1 MSFPLPT
8 PFSASR
14 IHNRSSIG
22 MIYGL
27 TSLQILHRCEKM
39 SHERADEVTR
49 VVLDEF
55 SKLPKKRKPPIRGNG
70 VPEWVPLS
78 GIVAKGTDPTSPFQ
92 CLSLATGMKCLPA
105 NKMSQANGVI
115 LHDWHA
121 EILALRAFN
130 HFVLEECRAVALGK
144 RPSEYIRP
152 RSDKELEEAEAAEVQ
167 GLGWNRQP
175 YAWRD
180 DVSLYMYC
188 SESPCGDA
196 SMELIMA
203 AQEDASPWD
212 FWDPPVSDS
221 ATTTPPSLSSEDSM
235 TRTTTTEI
243 PNLPGR
249 AYFSQ
254 LGVVRRKPARGDA
267 PRTLSKSCSDKIAL
281 KQCTS
286 LLSSL
291 TSLLVSPKNV
301 YLRNVILPESRF
313 SSEGCARAFSA
324 TPGIGRMSPL
334 LTSDSWPGGYGFHPF
349 TVETTETEFDYSKR
363 TVTARAEAAGI
374 STTGD
379 NIASSP
385 LAVTWSRNGLEES
398 TINGVLQGRKQ
409 LDRRGGS
416 KLCRLRM
423 WGLALEVSAL
433 VGAGGALAVQKLL
446 DSGTY
451 AEVKN
456 GDLLTPRRLV
466 KSRAREEALRGWVQN
481 VGDDTFGSAVAKP
494 KSKIPRIPTL

>member
-1 MSFPLPT
+1 MT
-8 PFSASR
+8 
-14 IHNRSSIG
+14 
-22 MIYGL
+22 
-27 TSLQILHRCEKM
+27 
-39 SHERADEVTR
+39 
-49 VVLDEF
+49 
-55 SKLPKKRKPPIRGNG
+55 KKP
-70 VPEWVPLS
+70 
-78 GIVAKGTDPTSPFQ
+78 
-92 CLSLATGMKCLPA
+92 
-105 NKMSQANGVI
+105 
-115 LHDWHA
+115 
-121 EILALRAFN
+121 
-130 HFVLEECRAVALGK
+130 
-144 RPSEYIRP
+144 
-152 RSDKELEEAEAAEVQ
+152 
-167 GLGWNRQP
+167 
-175 YAWRD
+175 
-180 DVSLYMYC
+180 
-188 SESPCGDA
+188 
-196 SMELIMA
+196 
-203 AQEDASPWD
+203 
-212 FWDPPVSDS
+212 
-221 ATTTPPSLSSEDSM
+221 
-235 TRTTTTEI
+235 TTEI

-301 YLRNVILPESRF
+301 YLRNVILPESRY

-324 TPGIGRMSPL
+324 TLGIGRMSPL

-349 TVETTETEFDYSKR
+349 AVETTKKEFEYSKR

-423 WGLALEVSAL
+423 WGLALEVSVL

-446 DSGTY
+446 GSGTY
-451 AEVKN
+451 AEVKK

-466 KSRAREEALRGWVQN
+466 KTRAREEALRGWVPN
-481 VGDDTFGSAVAKP
+481 VGDDTFGSAIEKP
-494 KSKIPRIPTL
+494 KPKIPRIPTS